1 MPISSESVF
10 QEVGLSR
17 NESSDLVETILA
29 EVVEALARGES
40 VKISSF
46 GSFTVRDKGQRVGR
60 NPKTGQEVPIL
71 PRRVL
76 VFRASNVLKSLING
90 APGESW
96 QGVVGDDVGGS
107 DMAVSVQAVERRV
120 EKSAQAFRTI
130 SEVATE
136 LDVPQHVLRF
146 WESKFSQ
153 VRPLKRGGGR
163 RYYRPEDI
171 DLLRRI
177 RSLLY
182 DDGYTI
188 KGVQRLLKEGRG
200 RLPCSSASTLA
211 AESAL
216 ESLRIVSARAEAM
229 AAGHAPPLPRTG
241 PQPSTTTPR
250 AAMLDLHKR
259 REIETVL
266 EDLEQALTQLRTHSE
281 GSKTRQRQ
289 DAACSTSG
297 SSRDSTRLPDQ
308 VVVARTIAITT

>member
-1 MPISSESVF
+1 M
-10 QEVGLSR
+10 
-17 NESSDLVETILA
+17 A
-29 EVVEALARGES
+29 A
-40 VKISSF
+40 
-46 GSFTVRDKGQRVGR
+46 TVQ
-60 NPKTGQEVPIL
+60 P
-71 PRRVL
+71 
-76 VFRASNVLKSLING
+76 
-90 APGESW
+90 
-96 QGVVGDDVGGS
+96 
-107 DMAVSVQAVERRV
+107 VERRI

-182 DDGYTI
+182 EDGYTI

-200 RLPCSSASTLA
+200 RLPQQQRIDIV

-229 AAGHAPPLPRTG
+229 AAGGSRPLPRTG
-241 PQPSTTTPR
+241 PQPSTATPR
-250 AAMLDLHKR
+250 AAVLDLHKR

-266 EDLEQALTQLRTHSE
+266 EDLEQALTQLRTTL
-281 GSKTRQRQ
+281 K
-289 DAACSTSG
+289 
-297 SSRDSTRLPDQ
+297 DQ
-308 VVVARTIAITT
+308 N